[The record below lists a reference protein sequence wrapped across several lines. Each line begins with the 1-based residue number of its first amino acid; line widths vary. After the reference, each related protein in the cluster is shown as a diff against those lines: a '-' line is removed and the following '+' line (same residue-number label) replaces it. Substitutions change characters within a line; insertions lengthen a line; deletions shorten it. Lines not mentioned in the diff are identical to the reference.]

1 METLEL
7 SGLWRFEPIPL
18 AATFAALLLYTA
30 GVGPLRQRFFPGRPF
45 PARQASVFYLS
56 LALLTLTFMS
66 PLHTLGEYVLLSAH
80 MATVVIV
87 VFFVAPLFLLGLP
100 GWLLRPLVDHP
111 VVRPV
116 LSFLVRPTVN
126 VIHFNLAF
134 LVIHI
139 PVALKFMMFSP
150 GTWGEF
156 LHYYTY
162 FAIFGSSVLMWWT
175 VINPVPDI
183 IRTPAFRG
191 QLIYLL
197 VMTLA
202 HNPFSSVVTFA
213 PDILYPWYRDTTGLM
228 GLTPIQDQHTAG
240 LIMGVVYI
248 TVMLAAMTTVLMR
261 WFADNDPNR
270 AERDTPTLTPS
281 T

>member
-18 AATFAALLLYTA
+18 AATLAALLLYTL
-30 GVGPLRQRFFPGRPF
+30 GVGPLRRRFFPEQGF
-45 PARQASVFYLS
+45 PTTRAAAFYTS
-56 LALLTLTFMS
+56 LAILTLTFMS

-100 GWLLRPLVDHP
+100 GWLLRPMVDHP

-116 LSFLVRPTVN
+116 LGFLVRPTVN
-126 VIHFNLAF
+126 VLHFNLAF
-134 LVIHI
+134 LIIHI
-139 PVALKFMMFSP
+139 PAALKFMMFSP
-150 GTWGEF
+150 GTWGDF

-162 FAIFGSSVLMWWT
+162 FAIFGTSVLMWWT
-175 VINPVPDI
+175 VINPVPEL

-191 QLIYLL
+191 QLLYLL
-197 VMTLA
+197 VMILA

-213 PDILYPWYRDTTGLM
+213 PDILYPWYRDTTQLM

-240 LIMGVVYI
+240 LIMGVVYM
-248 TVMLAAMTTVLMR
+248 TVMVAAMVVVLMR
-261 WFADNDPNR
+261 WFAENDPNR
-270 AERDTPTLTPS
+270 EGYDAPTLTPS
-281 T
+281 A